1 MKRTHIRT
9 LFFTLALTLGLA
21 VLPVSAAGDSLT
33 GLTYRADPAQE
44 NTAVSIQTQSG
55 ARYLFLPANADLS
68 ALTLWFNGG
77 DAKASANG
85 KSVTVASGQPFDL
98 ASLYAAAPADGV
110 YRVTL
115 TRGRESVTL
124 GVMVSDAIG
133 SVYLTSADP
142 GQDRQWVEQDKD
154 NHKAKGQMVYLR
166 PDGSTVYAGDLK
178 QIKGRGN
185 STWDYP
191 KKPYQ
196 IKLADKCDL
205 LGAGEEPESTWVL
218 LANYCDETLI
228 HNSITYDLAQA
239 LGMAY
244 TPHCEPVDLYY
255 DGEYRGSYL
264 LCEKTEVGDGRVA
277 IDDLEG
283 EIEKANPHVEDMD
296 RLSTATAVNASG
308 NTYQYVA
315 GLTVPKDYSGGYLLE
330 MDFEVRAKAEKSWF
344 TTSAGSYV
352 VVKSPEY
359 MPQAAM
365 SYISALYQAF
375 EDAVMNGGVHPD
387 TGKDYREYVDL
398 DSLAQCFLLL
408 ELSQCGD
415 AFQSSTYFYKPA
427 GEEKLYAGP
436 LWDFDSAYGSYD
448 ANFPVNATVAGRTTL
463 GRALLK
469 LPSFRDA
476 VKAAYWELKP
486 LVEGTLLS
494 ADPAAQTG
502 ALGSLGR
509 YAQELAASQR
519 MDHLLWP
526 ATTPNGYDNAIT
538 GLRNFLIERHNWY
551 YNQVINWT
559 GEPDILDAFVDV
571 PAEAWYAGA
580 VAYVLDNGLMNGV
593 SQLRFHPNGT
603 MTRAMAVTVLHRLAG
618 EPPAETAA
626 NFPDVDPTLWYGPA
640 VAWAAEKGVAQGFD
654 GRFRPDDPIT
664 RQELVTILHRYGKTI
679 TPDLTAP
686 EISGSYIDVGL
697 VPAWAKEAFGWAI
710 AAGVLTGNDDGTL
723 NPQGLALRCQGA
735 AMIQRFHETLNP

>member
-308 NTYQYVA
+308 NTYQYVT

-387 TGKDYREYVDL
+387 TGKNYREYVDL

-448 ANFPVNATVAGRTTL
+448 ANFP
-463 GRALLK
+463 
-469 LPSFRDA
+469 
-476 VKAAYWELKP
+476 
-486 LVEGTLLS
+486 
-494 ADPAAQTG
+494 
-502 ALGSLGR
+502 
-509 YAQELAASQR
+509 
-519 MDHLLWP
+519 
-526 ATTPNGYDNAIT
+526 
-538 GLRNFLIERHNWY
+538 
-551 YNQVINWT
+551 
-559 GEPDILDAFVDV
+559 
-571 PAEAWYAGA
+571 
-580 VAYVLDNGLMNGV
+580 
-593 SQLRFHPNGT
+593 
-603 MTRAMAVTVLHRLAG
+603 
-618 EPPAETAA
+618 
-626 NFPDVDPTLWYGPA
+626 DVDPTLWYGPA

-664 RQELVTILHRYGKTI
+664 RQELVTILYRYGKTI

>member
-21 VLPVSAAGDSLT
+21 VLPASAAGDSLT

-110 YRVTL
+110 YRVT
-115 TRGRESVTL
+115 VTL
-124 GVMVSDAIG
+124 GIMVSDAIG

-448 ANFPVNATVAGRTTL
+448 ANFP
-463 GRALLK
+463 
-469 LPSFRDA
+469 
-476 VKAAYWELKP
+476 
-486 LVEGTLLS
+486 
-494 ADPAAQTG
+494 
-502 ALGSLGR
+502 
-509 YAQELAASQR
+509 
-519 MDHLLWP
+519 
-526 ATTPNGYDNAIT
+526 
-538 GLRNFLIERHNWY
+538 
-551 YNQVINWT
+551 
-559 GEPDILDAFVDV
+559 
-571 PAEAWYAGA
+571 
-580 VAYVLDNGLMNGV
+580 
-593 SQLRFHPNGT
+593 
-603 MTRAMAVTVLHRLAG
+603 
-618 EPPAETAA
+618 
-626 NFPDVDPTLWYGPA
+626 DVDPTLWYGPA

-664 RQELVTILHRYGKTI
+664 RQELVTILYRYGKTI

>member
-21 VLPVSAAGDSLT
+21 VLPASAAGDSLT

-85 KSVTVASGQPFDL
+85 KSVT
-98 ASLYAAAPADGV
+98 
-110 YRVTL
+110 
-115 TRGRESVTL
+115 L
-124 GVMVSDAIG
+124 GIMVSDAIG

-228 HNSITYDLAQA
+228 HNSITYDLAQS
-239 LGMAY
+239 LGMTY

-352 VVKSPEY
+352 VVKSP
-359 MPQAAM
+359 
-365 SYISALYQAF
+365 
-375 EDAVMNGGVHPD
+375 
-387 TGKDYREYVDL
+387 
-398 DSLAQCFLLL
+398 
-408 ELSQCGD
+408 
-415 AFQSSTYFYKPA
+415 
-427 GEEKLYAGP
+427 
-436 LWDFDSAYGSYD
+436 
-448 ANFPVNATVAGRTTL
+448 
-463 GRALLK
+463 
-469 LPSFRDA
+469 
-476 VKAAYWELKP
+476 
-486 LVEGTLLS
+486 
-494 ADPAAQTG
+494 
-502 ALGSLGR
+502 
-509 YAQELAASQR
+509 
-519 MDHLLWP
+519 
-526 ATTPNGYDNAIT
+526 
-538 GLRNFLIERHNWY
+538 
-551 YNQVINWT
+551 
-559 GEPDILDAFVDV
+559 
-571 PAEAWYAGA
+571 
-580 VAYVLDNGLMNGV
+580 
-593 SQLRFHPNGT
+593 
-603 MTRAMAVTVLHRLAG
+603 
-618 EPPAETAA
+618 
-626 NFPDVDPTLWYGPA
+626 
-640 VAWAAEKGVAQGFD
+640 
-654 GRFRPDDPIT
+654 
-664 RQELVTILHRYGKTI
+664 
-679 TPDLTAP
+679 
-686 EISGSYIDVGL
+686 
-697 VPAWAKEAFGWAI
+697 
-710 AAGVLTGNDDGTL
+710 
-723 NPQGLALRCQGA
+723 
-735 AMIQRFHETLNP
+735 